1 TASSFAPTAES
12 YVSSAIRAKRAKF
25 LRAVEQVT
33 LARGLIELAGGMIC
47 HCVDG
52 RAGQVL
58 RTSPLIV
65 VPRPNIPIHGSPTTD
80 LIGETFLEASV
91 ASIRSLRHL
100 ARSFQQDRYGLGLPC
115 AACLLWRL
123 W

>member
-1 TASSFAPTAES
+1 M
-12 YVSSAIRAKRAKF
+12 SAVRAKRAK
-25 LRAVEQVT
+25 LLGAVEQVT
-33 LARGLIELAGGMIC
+33 LASGLIELAGGMIR
-47 HCVDG
+47 HCVNG

-58 RTSPLIV
+58 RTSPSVV
-65 VPRPNIPIHGSPTTD
+65 VPRSNIPIHGSPTTD
-80 LIGETFLEASV
+80 LIGDTFLEASV
-91 ASIRSLRHL
+91 ASIRSPRHL